1 MKTTRPRGPD
11 LRRARSLLARVKLHR
26 TVAARVEALSALLVG
41 APYEANGLVGS
52 VEMPEVF
59 VAPLDRFDCVTYVES
74 VYALARA
81 ADPADFAEELRRIRY
96 DGGAVEW
103 TRRNHYMTD
112 WVRRNTKAGVVR
124 PVAAEG
130 LATRKEKV
138 LNVVPG
144 LPAKSVRLYPVPKA
158 KLKAFAPRLKNGDLL
173 LFASTKGGLDVFHC
187 GLLVLSGGVLKLR
200 HASRSAD
207 RVVEEDL
214 AAFLR
219 ANRTA
224 GLIAVRPLEK
234 TEGLESS
241 RVERTAHR
249 PAATPKGAA

>member
-1 MKTTRPRGPD
+1 MNTTRPRGLD
-11 LRRARSLLARVKLHR
+11 LRLARSLLARVKPHR
-26 TVAARVEALSALLVG
+26 TVAARVEALSALLLG

-52 VEMPEVF
+52 AETPEVF

-81 ADPADFAEELRRIRY
+81 ADPEGFVEELRKIRY
-96 DGGAVEW
+96 EDGLVEW
-103 TRRNHYMTD
+103 ARRNHYMTD
-112 WVRRNTKAGVVR
+112 WLRRNGKAGLMW

-130 LATRKEKV
+130 LGVRKEKR

-144 LPAKSVRLYPVPKA
+144 LPERKVSLYPVPKS
-158 KLKAFAPRLKNGDLL
+158 KLRAYAPRLRNGDLL
-173 LFASTKGGLDVFHC
+173 LFVSTKKGLDVFHC

-200 HASRSAD
+200 HASRSKG

-224 GLIAVRPLEK
+224 GILASRPQE
-234 TEGLESS
+234 T
-241 RVERTAHR
+241 
-249 PAATPKGAA
+249 KGAA

>member
-1 MKTTRPRGPD
+1 MNTTRPRGLD
-11 LRRARSLLARVKLHR
+11 LRLARSLLARVKPHR
-26 TVAARVEALSALLVG
+26 TVAARVEALSALLLG

-52 VEMPEVF
+52 AETPEVF

-81 ADPADFAEELRRIRY
+81 ADPEGFVEELRKIRY
-96 DGGAVEW
+96 EDGLVEW
-103 TRRNHYMTD
+103 ARRNHYMTD
-112 WVRRNTKAGVVR
+112 WLRRNGKAGLMW

-130 LATRKEKV
+130 LGVRKEKR

-144 LPAKSVRLYPVPKA
+144 LPERKVSLYPVPKSKIRA
-158 KLKAFAPRLKNGDLL
+158 YAPRLRNGDLL
-173 LFASTKGGLDVFHC
+173 LFVSTKKGLDVFHC

-200 HASRSAD
+200 HASRSKG

-224 GLIAVRPLEK
+224 GILASRPQE
-234 TEGLESS
+234 T
-241 RVERTAHR
+241 
-249 PAATPKGAA
+249 KGAA

>member
-1 MKTTRPRGPD
+1 MKTSRPRGPD
-11 LRRARSLLARVKLHR
+11 LRLARSLLAKVKPHR

-52 VEMPEVF
+52 AQTPEVF
-59 VAPLDRFDCVTYVES
+59 VGPLDRFDCVTYVES

-81 ADPADFAEELRRIRY
+81 ADPAGFAEELRRIRY
-96 DGGAVEW
+96 DEGMVEW
-103 TRRNHYMTD
+103 SRRNHYMTD
-112 WVRRNTKAGVVR
+112 WLRRNGKAGVVW

-130 LATRKEKV
+130 LGARKEKL

-144 LPAKSVRLYPVPKA
+144 LPAKKVNLYPVPKSKIRA
-158 KLKAFAPRLKNGDLL
+158 YAPRLRNGDLL
-173 LFASTKGGLDVFHC
+173 LFVSTKKGLDVFHC

-200 HASRSAD
+200 HASRSKG

-224 GLIAVRPLEK
+224 GILASRPQE
-234 TEGLESS
+234 T
-241 RVERTAHR
+241 
-249 PAATPKGAA
+249 KGAA